1 MTIPT
6 SMLRDA
12 FFPPSAVT
20 TQSLRPKSRDLER
33 TRTEI
38 LDAAFVEIL
47 RHGFQGV
54 SVDDIVAKTSVTKG
68 AFYHHFPTKLDLG
81 YALVDEV
88 LSPMI
93 VERWI
98 VPLERYANPLE
109 GIARQMDLLIGHA
122 DPASLRTG
130 CPLNNLVQEMSPLD
144 AGFRRRLQ
152 AALNRWI
159 DGIEVH
165 IRRGQESGYVDREVD
180 ARQAAHFIVLMHEG
194 TFGMLKGLGDAAVFH
209 TFFASVRSYLR
220 SIEAQS

>member
-1 MTIPT
+1 
-6 SMLRDA
+6 MLIVA
-12 FFPPSAVT
+12 SSSATVT
-20 TQSLRPKSRDLER
+20 TQPARPKSRDLEK

-47 RHGFQGV
+47 RHGFQGA
-54 SVDDIVAKTSVTKG
+54 SVDDIVARTSVTKG

-93 VERWI
+93 VQRWI
-98 VPLERYANPLE
+98 TPLERYANPLE

-159 DGIEVH
+159 DGVEVH
-165 IRRGQESGYVDREVD
+165 LRRGQESGYVDREVD
-180 ARQAAHFIVLMHEG
+180 PRQAAHFIVLMHEG
-194 TFGMLKGLGDAAVFH
+194 IFGMLKGLGDAATFH

-220 SIEAQS
+220 SIEAPS